1 MYAFSTRCDLPL
13 FSSLFRAKIRTRIL
27 STTFGAIFVSNRRP
41 VNLTKKVNLLY
52 PQSILFL
59 FPDSLSPRGFTHLL
73 PLSPLPSVP
82 SLPHHSTPTSARRNP
97 LASHLASCLLG
108 TMRLA
113 PCSALTA
120 GAPLVDRH
128 PASTNENSPEF
139 SQKRKLEGVQAQFYA
154 AAIRQCKM
162 KKKSSFIRS
171 SGEIEGLSTPLLRAS
186 VRRI

>member
-27 STTFGAIFVSNRRP
+27 STTFGAIFFSNRRP
-41 VNLTKKVNLLY
+41 VNLTKKVNLLS

-73 PLSPLPSVP
+73 PLSPPSFHPVVATSFRTSIGVAQSPRFTPRLTP
-82 SLPHHSTPTSARRNP
+82 SRHNAMGS
-97 LASHLASCLLG
+97 LLG
-108 TMRLA
+108 SHRGLRSST
-113 PCSALTA
+113 
-120 GAPLVDRH
+120 RH
-128 PASTNENSPEF
+128 PTSTNENSPEF

-162 KKKSSFIRS
+162 KKKSSFIKS

>member
-27 STTFGAIFVSNRRP
+27 STTFGAIRASNRRP
-41 VNLTKKVNLLY
+41 VNLTQKSKLVASLKVFSSSFRT
-52 PQSILFL
+52 P
-59 FPDSLSPRGFTHLL
+59 SPRVASGICFRSL
-73 PLSPLPSVP
+73 PFLPSRRCHIIPHRHRRGAIP
-82 SLPHHSTPTSARRNP
+82 SLHTSPHAFSAQ
-97 LASHLASCLLG
+97 CDWLL
-108 TMRLA
+108 TR
-113 PCSALTA
+113 PSP
-120 GAPLVDRH
+120 GAPLADLH

>member
-13 FSSLFRAKIRTRIL
+13 FSSLFRAKVRTRIL

-41 VNLTKKVNLLY
+41 VNLTKKVNLLS

-59 FPDSLSPRGFTHLL
+59 FPDSLSPRGFRHLL
-73 PLSPLPSVP
+73 LLSPFPSVP
-82 SLPHHSTPTSARRNP
+82 SLPHHSAPTSARRKP
-97 LASHLASCLLG
+97 LASHLVSRLLG
-108 TMRLA
+108 TMRWA
-113 PCSALTA
+113 PCSALA
-120 GAPLVDRH
+120 GSSARDRH

>member
-27 STTFGAIFVSNRRP
+27 STTFGAIFASNRRP
-41 VNLTKKVNLLY
+41 VNLTKKVNLLPPSKY
-52 PQSILFL
+52 S
-59 FPDSLSPRGFTHLL
+59 L
-73 PLSPLPSVP
+73 PLSGLPLPRVASDICFR
-82 SLPHHSTPTSARRNP
+82 SLPFLPSRRCHIIPHRHRRGAILSLHTSSRAFSAQCNWLLARLSPGDP
-97 LASHLASCLLG
+97 LA
-108 TMRLA
+108 
-113 PCSALTA
+113 
-120 GAPLVDRH
+120 DRH
-128 PASTNENSPEF
+128 QASTNENSPEF

>member
-27 STTFGAIFVSNRRP
+27 STSFGAIRASNRRP
-41 VNLTKKVNLLY
+41 INPMKKVNLLY
-52 PQSILFL
+52 PSKY
-59 FPDSLSPRGFTHLL
+59 SL
-73 PLSPLPSVP
+73 PLSGLPLPAWLHASASALSP
-82 SLPHHSTPTSARRNP
+82 SFHPVVATSFRTSIGVAQSPRFTPRLTPSRHNAMG
-97 LASHLASCLLG
+97 SLLG
-108 TMRLA
+108 SHRGLRSST
-113 PCSALTA
+113 
-120 GAPLVDRH
+120 RH
-128 PASTNENSPEF
+128 PTSTNENSPEF

>member
-1 MYAFSTRCDLPL
+1 MGS
-13 FSSLFRAKIRTRIL
+13 
-27 STTFGAIFVSNRRP
+27 
-41 VNLTKKVNLLY
+41 
-52 PQSILFL
+52 
-59 FPDSLSPRGFTHLL
+59 
-73 PLSPLPSVP
+73 
-82 SLPHHSTPTSARRNP
+82 
-97 LASHLASCLLG
+97 LLG
-108 TMRLA
+108 SHR
-113 PCSALTA
+113 

-186 VRRI
+186 VRRIRPMMSITFRPV

>member
-27 STTFGAIFVSNRRP
+27 STTFGAIRASNRRP
-41 VNLTKKVNLLY
+41 VNLTKKVNLLHPSKY
-52 PQSILFL
+52 S
-59 FPDSLSPRGFTHLL
+59 L
-73 PLSPLPSVP
+73 PLSGLPLPAWLQASASALSP
-82 SLPHHSTPTSARRNP
+82 SFRPVVATSFRTDIGAAQSPRFTPRLTPSRHNAIG
-97 LASHLASCLLG
+97 SLLG
-108 TMRLA
+108 RRRGLRSSTDTQRA
-113 PCSALTA
+113 
-120 GAPLVDRH
+120 
-128 PASTNENSPEF
+128 TNENSPEF

>member
-41 VNLTKKVNLLY
+41 VNLTKKVNLLSH
-52 PQSILFL
+52 QSILFL

-82 SLPHHSTPTSARRNP
+82 SLPHHSTPTSARRKP

-108 TMRLA
+108 TMRWA
-113 PCSALTA
+113 PCSALT
-120 GAPLVDRH
+120 GGLRSSTDTQRAPTKTPPSSLKK
-128 PASTNENSPEF
+128 ENSREF
-139 SQKRKLEGVQAQFYA
+139 KPNFTQ
-154 AAIRQCKM
+154 
-162 KKKSSFIRS
+162 
-171 SGEIEGLSTPLLRAS
+171 
-186 VRRI
+186 RRFVSAK

>member
-1 MYAFSTRCDLPL
+1 MYAFSIRCDLPL

-41 VNLTKKVNLLY
+41 VNLTIKVNLLS

-59 FPDSLSPRGFTHLL
+59 FRTPSPRVASGICFCSLPFLPSRRCHIIPHRHRRGANPSLHTSSRAFSAQCDWLLARLSP
-73 PLSPLPSVP
+73 
-82 SLPHHSTPTSARRNP
+82 
-97 LASHLASCLLG
+97 
-108 TMRLA
+108 
-113 PCSALTA
+113 
-120 GAPLVDRH
+120 GAPLADRH

-139 SQKRKLEGVQAQFYA
+139 SQKRKLEGVQAQLYA

>member
-1 MYAFSTRCDLPL
+1 MYAFPTRCDLPL

-41 VNLTKKVNLLY
+41 VNLTKKENLLSH
-52 PQSILFL
+52 QSILFL
-59 FPDSLSPRGFTHLL
+59 FPDSLSPRGFRHLL
-73 PLSPLPSVP
+73 PLFPFPSVP
-82 SLPHHSTPTSARRNP
+82 SLPHHFAPTSARRNP
-97 LASHLASCLLG
+97 LASHLASRLLG

-113 PCSALTA
+113 PCSALTGGSA
-120 GAPLVDRH
+120 RRPTPSEH
-128 PASTNENSPEF
+128 
-139 SQKRKLEGVQAQFYA
+139 QRKLPRVLSKKKTRGSSAQFYA

>member
-27 STTFGAIFVSNRRP
+27 STSFGAIRASNRRP
-41 VNLTKKVNLLY
+41 INPMKKVNLLY
-52 PQSILFL
+52 PSKY
-59 FPDSLSPRGFTHLL
+59 SL
-73 PLSPLPSVP
+73 PLSGLPLPARLQASASALSPFPFVL
-82 SLPHHSTPTSARRNP
+82 SLPHHSAPTSARRNP
-97 LASHLASCLLG
+97 LASHLASRLLG
-108 TMRLA
+108 TIRLA
-113 PCSALTA
+113 PCSALA
-120 GAPLVDRH
+120 GGSARLPTPSEH
-128 PASTNENSPEF
+128 
-139 SQKRKLEGVQAQFYA
+139 QRKLPRVLSKKKTRGSSAQFYV

>member
-27 STTFGAIFVSNRRP
+27 STSFGAIRASNRRP
-41 VNLTKKVNLLY
+41 ENPMKKVNLLY
-52 PQSILFL
+52 PSKY
-59 FPDSLSPRGFTHLL
+59 SL
-73 PLSPLPSVP
+73 PLSELPLPAWLQASASALSLSFRPVASTSFRTDIGATQSPRFTPRLVP
-82 SLPHHSTPTSARRNP
+82 SRHNAIGSLLGGSARLP
-97 LASHLASCLLG
+97 TPSEH
-108 TMRLA
+108 
-113 PCSALTA
+113 
-120 GAPLVDRH
+120 
-128 PASTNENSPEF
+128 
-139 SQKRKLEGVQAQFYA
+139 QRKLPRVLSKKKTRGSSAQFYV